1 MPTTIYLSFQL
12 KLYFYHIFSQ
22 VKSQKKNK
30 ILLVDDEVITLKIT
44 RKMLQEH
51 GYEVDMAI
59 SSSEA
64 MNFLSNDSYSLVIVD
79 ITMPS
84 ISGFDLIQLMQ
95 SFDYD
100 VPVIFLSNNDNDW
113 TIEESYNIG
122 AKRFVS
128 KEHEFNY
135 LPTIIKEILT
145 TAE

>member
-1 MPTTIYLSFQL
+1 MATPE
-12 KLYFYHIFSQ
+12 KH
-22 VKSQKKNK
+22 KDR
-30 ILLVDDEVITLKIT
+30 ILLVDDEIITLKIT
-44 RKMLQEH
+44 RKLLMQNEF
-51 GYEVDMAI
+51 EVDIAS

-64 MNFLSNDSYSLVIVD
+64 MNMLGAEIYDLVIVD

-95 SFDYD
+95 SFDYN

-128 KEHEFNY
+128 KEREFNY
-135 LPTIIKEILT
+135 LPTIVKEVLSSVP
-145 TAE
+145 

>member
-1 MPTTIYLSFQL
+1 
-12 KLYFYHIFSQ
+12 
-22 VKSQKKNK
+22 
-30 ILLVDDEVITLKIT
+30 
-44 RKMLQEH
+44 MLQEH
-51 GYEVDMAI
+51 GYDVDIAI

-64 MNFLSNDSYSLVIVD
+64 MNFLSNDTYALVIVD

-128 KEHEFNY
+128 KEREFNY

-145 TAE
+145 AAE